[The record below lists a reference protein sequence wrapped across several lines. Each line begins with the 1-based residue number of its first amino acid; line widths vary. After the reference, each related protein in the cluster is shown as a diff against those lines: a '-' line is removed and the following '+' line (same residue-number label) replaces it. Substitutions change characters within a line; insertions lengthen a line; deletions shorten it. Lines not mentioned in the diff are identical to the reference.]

1 MTKNGKG
8 RRFLIYLSLAWSIV
22 SLAFQATA
30 LLYSQWLIQ
39 TTLGWFFPDAEV
51 CIPLLV
57 VFRVVLSLLV
67 AVNFIVL
74 LLWKKEIEGNRFLWF
89 IGLNYS
95 AFLLFILA
103 CLSLLANILIN
114 LDFVQHL

>member
-8 RRFLIYLSLAWSIV
+8 RRFLIYLSLVWSVV
-22 SLAFQATA
+22 SLILQATA
-30 LLYSQWLIQ
+30 LLYSQLLMRI
-39 TTLGWFFPDAEV
+39 TLGWFFPEAEICV
-51 CIPLLV
+51 PLLV

-67 AVNFIVL
+67 AINLIVF
-74 LLWKKEIEGNRFLWF
+74 LLWKKELEGNRFLWF

-103 CLSLLANILIN
+103 CLSLLVNILIN
-114 LDFVQHL
+114 LEFI